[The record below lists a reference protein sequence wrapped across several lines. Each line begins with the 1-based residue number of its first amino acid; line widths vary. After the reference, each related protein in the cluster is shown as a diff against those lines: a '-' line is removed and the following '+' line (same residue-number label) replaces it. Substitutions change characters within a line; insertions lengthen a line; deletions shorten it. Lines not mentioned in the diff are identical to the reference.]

1 MQQERRDIVKNV
13 AENIY
18 RIKSS
23 WDSPKIRASNLYLI
37 HGQPRS
43 LLVDAG
49 FCNRASREHVTRV
62 LHHLRIPWENLDVFV
77 THNHPD
83 HAGLAKWLSEQGA
96 QILMKQ
102 EETQSC
108 PIGNLYYAKPHE
120 QVSPLLL
127 SYGFSPKHIQSLIQ
141 RTFLPDYQYQ
151 DYPWTGYPVT
161 DVQEGEHLAYGGYD
175 FEVISLAGHTQ
186 HQMGLVER
194 SHKWLFSSDT
204 LSKRQ
209 VLILAS
215 LRPGAE
221 LLHLHLQTLDRF
233 VQEFS
238 DYWVVPGHYN
248 PFYGT
253 KKAVQN
259 TKRYFVHM
267 LQKVADVLAN
277 SDRALTLAQVIQQA
291 FRYEPQAFVQEEL
304 LKTHFRLANTLSCLD
319 ELVRRGVV
327 QVWQS
332 DGMWYWWVRRE

>member
-267 LQKVADVLAN
+267 LQKVANVLAN

-304 LKTHFRLANTLSCLD
+304 LKTHFRLTNTLSCLD

-327 QVWQS
+327 QVWQT